1 MSIPNYYTKLPKQYI
16 KKIDNPNKQ
25 KHNMDLHFRM
35 CVSAP
40 SGSGKSNFLYHFLHQ
55 LDGTFDKIFLI
66 TRNKDEPLYNHL
78 EDKSKNRIVIKEGME
93 NIPNLDDFDKDENNM
108 VIFDDLVTAKNQT
121 PIINYYIRCRKRGCS
136 VIYLSQS
143 YFDIPKMI
151 RKNSN
156 YAVFLKLGGQ
166 REIKTIL
173 SDYSL
178 QVSKDQLFKMFD
190 FATKEKFQ
198 TFIIDADSADMK
210 KKFRRG
216 LLEYLDPDDF
226 EEKKEEE

>member
-1 MSIPNYYTKLPKQYI
+1 
-16 KKIDNPNKQ
+16 
-25 KHNMDLHFRM
+25 
-35 CVSAP
+35 
-40 SGSGKSNFLYHFLHQ
+40 
-55 LDGTFDKIFLI
+55 
-66 TRNKDEPLYNHL
+66 
-78 EDKSKNRIVIKEGME
+78 
-93 NIPNLDDFDKDENNM
+93 
-108 VIFDDLVTAKNQT
+108 
-121 PIINYYIRCRKRGCS
+121 
-136 VIYLSQS
+136 
-143 YFDIPKMI
+143 MI

-226 EEKKEEE
+226 EEKKIMNRDLLIFFKHF